1 MVKKSLNFKIDA
13 EKLVPFTAAIMNIQ
27 KSDVKVAMQL
37 RKDLIVAKNMI
48 NMKDPQ
54 NIEEQISK
62 LGSKRRV
69 NVALKILKDLN
80 LIIEKTDPNTKEHV
94 LVRNLSSEDGI
105 RILERLS
112 RDMMKALKQYIKNPD
127 MWPNVPLAVFG
138 GYAGVAL
145 SGYFSAGVQNFINSY
160 GQNDWVWFS

>member
-1 MVKKSLNFKIDA
+1 MVRKSLNYRIDA
-13 EKLVPFTAAIMNIQ
+13 EKLVPFIAAIMNIQ
-27 KSDVKVAMQL
+27 ESDVKVAMQL
-37 RKDLIVAKNMI
+37 RKDLILAKNMI
-48 NMKDPQ
+48 NMKDPR

-112 RDMMKALKQYIKNPD
+112 KDMMNALKKYIKNPD
-127 MWPNVPLAVFG
+127 MWPNFPLITAN
-138 GYAGVAL
+138 YQ
-145 SGYFSAGVQNFINSY
+145 SKKWSAIKSRRKKQINKI
-160 GQNDWVWFS
+160 

>member
-1 MVKKSLNFKIDA
+1 MVRKSLNFKIDA
-13 EKLVPFTAAIMNIQ
+13 EKLVPYMAAIMNIQ
-27 KSDVKVAMQL
+27 ESDVKVAMQL
-37 RKDLIVAKNMI
+37 RKDLILAKNMI

-112 RDMMKALKQYIKNPD
+112 RDMMKALKQYVKNPD
-127 MWPNVPLAVFG
+127 IWPNVPRAVFG

-160 GQNDWVWFS
+160 G